1 MSKIYEIEIEET
13 LQKVVKIEANS
24 IDESID
30 IAKEKYSNQEYI
42 LDYQDYKDTEFR
54 EYKDEVMLYFSINF
68 IYDIIFLIILRV
80 EATLYFSINFIYDI
94 MNTSYPNTIAMLYFS
109 INFIYDIITRNT
121 K

>member
-24 IDESID
+24 IDEAID

-54 EYKDEVMLYFSINF
+54 EYKDEVIKQKNQK
-68 IYDIIFLIILRV
+68 IGKVGNKIWENIFHQ
-80 EATLYFSINFIYDI
+80 
-94 MNTSYPNTIAMLYFS
+94 
-109 INFIYDIITRNT
+109 

>member
-24 IDESID
+24 IDEAID

-68 IYDIIFLIILRV
+68 IYDIIVLQKSLKFQYFQAFLF
-80 EATLYFSINFIYDI
+80 YFFIKIMLFFIY
-94 MNTSYPNTIAMLYFS
+94 NFS
-109 INFIYDIITRNT
+109 FL
-121 K
+121 KK